1 MNDTTTIEMNDEIC
15 TISYSDIKEDW
26 KSKQKHTILYISN
39 PFDPEELNFNG
50 IKERPEPSIKG
61 EDPENDKAWKMYN
74 RAEVAI
80 QKKIIERAAEASLI
94 DKDVIGKLKWSR
106 KAGCGCG
113 CSPGWKLSDHGRRSI
128 WLTVTSPSKE
138 EENNKRRRE
147 YASQREAQT
156 LASVVI

>member
-15 TISYSDIKEDW
+15 TISYDTAKEDW
-26 KSKQKHTILYISN
+26 KSKQKHTILYIGN
-39 PFDPEELNFNG
+39 PFDPEDLNFNG
-50 IKERPEPSIKG
+50 IKERPEPSVKG
-61 EDPENDKAWKMYN
+61 EDLENDKAWKKYN

-80 QKKIIERAAEASLI
+80 QKKIIDRAAEANLI
-94 DKDVIGKLKWSR
+94 DKDIVSKLKWSR

-138 EENNKRRRE
+138 EEKRQRQKE
-147 YASQREAQT
+147 YASKKEAET
-156 LASVVI
+156 LASLCI